1 MSTSNPETGYHHGD
15 LKRALLDAALEM
27 LDTEGADGIGL
38 RELARKVGVSPAA
51 PYRHFRSRQAL
62 LEAVA
67 TEGFRRFSA
76 MMEAKEADLPEV
88 EQLPAMAE
96 AYVRFAL
103 VQPALF
109 RLMFSRQIDKQG
121 NKALHNAAIDAYAS
135 LAKAAA
141 REVPD
146 APSEGAVIAWSFVH
160 GLAMLLLDEQILG
173 VSPQNSDSL
182 VRNLAQ
188 RFVAAMRAAVALG
201 PQVR

>member
-1 MSTSNPETGYHHGD
+1 MSTSSPDDSYHHGD
-15 LKRALLDAALEM
+15 LKRALLEAALEM
-27 LDTEGADGIGL
+27 LDEEGTEGVGL
-38 RELARKVGVSPAA
+38 RELARRVGVSAAA
-51 PYRHFRSRQAL
+51 PYRHFRGRQAL

-76 MMEAKEADLPEV
+76 MMAAKEQDLPEV

-109 RLMFSRQIDKQG
+109 RLMFSRQVDKTG
-121 NKALHNAAIDAYAS
+121 NRALHDAAIEAYAS

-182 VRNLAQ
+182 VRNLSQ
-188 RFVAAMRAAVALG
+188 RFVRAMRAAVAQG
-201 PQVR
+201 A

>member
-1 MSTSNPETGYHHGD
+1 MSTSNPEPSYHHGD
-15 LKRALLDAALEM
+15 LKRALIDAALEL
-27 LDTEGADGIGL
+27 LDAEGADGVGL
-38 RELARKVGVSPAA
+38 REVARKVGVSPAA
-51 PYRHFRSRQAL
+51 PYRHFRGQQAL

-76 MMEAKEADLPEV
+76 MMAAQDELPEPA
-88 EQLPAMAE
+88 QFPAMAE

-109 RLMFSRQIDKQG
+109 RLMFSRSIDKRG
-121 NKALHNAAIDAYAS
+121 NKPLAEAAREAYAS

-160 GLAMLLLDEQILG
+160 GLSMLLLDEQILG

-182 VRNLAQ
+182 VHNLAQ
-188 RFVAAMRAAVALG
+188 RFVRALRAAVAQG
-201 PQVR
+201 PQLR

>member
-1 MSTSNPETGYHHGD
+1 MSTSSPDDSYHHGD
-15 LKRALLDAALEM
+15 LKRALLEAALEM
-27 LDTEGADGIGL
+27 LDEEGAEGVGL
-38 RELARKVGVSPAA
+38 RELARRVGVSAAA
-51 PYRHFRSRQAL
+51 PYRHFRGRQAL

-76 MMEAKEADLPEV
+76 MMAAKEQDLPEV

-109 RLMFSRQIDKQG
+109 RLMFSRQVDKTG
-121 NKALHNAAIDAYAS
+121 NRALHDAAVEAYAS

-182 VRNLAQ
+182 VRNLSQ
-188 RFVAAMRAAVALG
+188 RFVRAMRAAVAQG
-201 PQVR
+201 A

>member
-1 MSTSNPETGYHHGD
+1 MSTSKQEPGYHHGD
-15 LKRALLDAALEM
+15 LKRALLDAAMEM
-27 LDTEGADGIGL
+27 LDQEGADGIGL
-38 RELARKVGVSPAA
+38 RELARKVGVSAAA

-76 MMEAKEADLPEV
+76 MMDAKEADLPED

-121 NKALHNAAIDAYAS
+121 NKALHAAAVQAYAS

-141 REVPD
+141 RDVPD

-160 GLAMLLLDEQILG
+160 GLSMLLLDEQILG

-188 RFVAAMRAAVALG
+188 RFVRGMRAAVAPG

>member
-1 MSTSNPETGYHHGD
+1 MSTSSPESGYHHGD
-15 LKRALLDAALEM
+15 LKRALLEAAMEM
-27 LDTEGADGIGL
+27 LDEEGAEGVGL
-38 RELARKVGVSPAA
+38 RELARKVGVSASA

-76 MMEAKEADLPEV
+76 MMAAKEDDLPEAD
-88 EQLPAMAE
+88 QLTAMAE

-109 RLMFSRQIDKQG
+109 RLMFSRQVDKQD
-121 NKALHNAAIDAYAS
+121 NKALHAAAVGAYAS

-160 GLAMLLLDEQILG
+160 GLSMLLLDEQILG

-182 VRNLAQ
+182 VRNLSQ
-188 RFVAAMRAAVALG
+188 RFVWAMRAAVALG
-201 PQVR
+201 PQLR

>member
-1 MSTSNPETGYHHGD
+1 MSTSTPESGYHHGD
-15 LKRALLDAALEM
+15 LKRTLLDTAMEM
-27 LDTEGADGIGL
+27 LDAEGAESIGL
-38 RELARKVGVSPAA
+38 REVARRVGVSAAA

-76 MMEAKEADLPEV
+76 MMDAKEADFPEA
-88 EQLPAMAE
+88 ERFPAMAE
-96 AYVRFAL
+96 AYVRFAV

-109 RLMFSRQIDKQG
+109 RLMFSRQIDKGG
-121 NKALHNAAIDAYAS
+121 NRALHEAAIAAYAS

-173 VSPQNSDSL
+173 VSPQNSESL

-188 RFVAAMRAAVALG
+188 RFVAALRAAVAKAA
-201 PQVR
+201 

>member
-1 MSTSNPETGYHHGD
+1 MSTSSPDDTYHHGD
-15 LKRALLDAALEM
+15 LKRALLEAALEM
-27 LDTEGADGIGL
+27 LDEEGAESIGL
-38 RELARKVGVSPAA
+38 RELARRVGVSAAA
-51 PYRHFRSRQAL
+51 PYRHFRGRQAL

-76 MMEAKEADLPEV
+76 MMAAKEQDLPEV

-109 RLMFSRQIDKQG
+109 RLMFSRQVDKTG
-121 NKALHNAAIDAYAS
+121 NKALHAAAVEAYAS

-182 VRNLAQ
+182 VRNLSQ
-188 RFVAAMRAAVALG
+188 RFVRAMRAAVAQG
-201 PQVR
+201 A

>member
-1 MSTSNPETGYHHGD
+1 MSTSSPETGYHHGD

-27 LDTEGADGIGL
+27 LDAEGADGVGL

-76 MMEAKEADLPEV
+76 MMEAKEADLSED

-146 APSEGAVIAWSFVH
+146 APSEGVVIAWSFVH

-188 RFVAAMRAAVALG
+188 RFVAAMRAVVALA
-201 PQVR
+201 PQVK

>member
-1 MSTSNPETGYHHGD
+1 MSTSSPDDTYHHGD
-15 LKRALLDAALEM
+15 LKRALLEAALEM
-27 LDTEGADGIGL
+27 LDEEGAEGVGL
-38 RELARKVGVSPAA
+38 RELARRVGVSAAA
-51 PYRHFRSRQAL
+51 PYRHFRGRQAL

-76 MMEAKEADLPEV
+76 MMAAKEQDLPEI

-109 RLMFSRQIDKQG
+109 RLMFSRQVDKTG
-121 NKALHNAAIDAYAS
+121 NRALHDAAIEAYAS

-182 VRNLAQ
+182 VRNLSQ
-188 RFVAAMRAAVALG
+188 RFVRAMRAAVAQG
-201 PQVR
+201 A

>member
-1 MSTSNPETGYHHGD
+1 MSTSDAPSGYHHGD
-15 LKRALLDAALEM
+15 LKRALLEAAFEM
-27 LDTEGADGIGL
+27 LDAEGTDGLGL

-67 TEGFRRFSA
+67 IEGFKRFSA
-76 MMEAKEADLPEV
+76 MMEAKQAHTAEPQ
-88 EQLPAMAE
+88 QLVAMAE

-109 RLMFSRQIDKQG
+109 RLMFSQQVDKRA
-121 NKALHNAAIDAYAS
+121 NKSLHQAAVDAYAS

-141 REVPD
+141 REVPE
-146 APSEGAVIAWSFVH
+146 APSEGAVIAWAFVH
-160 GLAMLLLDEQILG
+160 GLSMLLLDDQLLG

-182 VRNLAQ
+182 IRNLAQ
-188 RFVAAMRAAVALG
+188 RFVAGLRTGVAPN

>member
-1 MSTSNPETGYHHGD
+1 MSTSSPDDTYHHGD
-15 LKRALLDAALEM
+15 LKRALLEAALEM
-27 LDTEGADGIGL
+27 LDEEGAEGIGL
-38 RELARKVGVSPAA
+38 RELARRVGVSAAA
-51 PYRHFRSRQAL
+51 PYRHFRGRQAL

-76 MMEAKEADLPEV
+76 MMAAKEQDLPEI

-109 RLMFSRQIDKQG
+109 RLMFSRQVDKTG
-121 NKALHNAAIDAYAS
+121 NRALHDAAIEAYAS

-146 APSEGAVIAWSFVH
+146 APSEGAVVAWSFVH

-182 VRNLAQ
+182 VRNLSQ
-188 RFVAAMRAAVALG
+188 RFVRAMRAAVAQG
-201 PQVR
+201 A

>member
-1 MSTSNPETGYHHGD
+1 MSTSEPEAGYHHGD

-27 LDTEGADGIGL
+27 LDGEGADGIGL

-51 PYRHFRSRQAL
+51 PYRHFRSRQVL

-76 MMEAKEADLPEV
+76 MMDAKEKDFPESQ
-88 EQLPAMAE
+88 QLAAMAE

-121 NKALHNAAIDAYAS
+121 NKSLRLAAVDAYGS
-135 LAKAAA
+135 LARAAA

-160 GLAMLLLDEQILG
+160 GLSMLLLDEQILG
-173 VSPQNSDSL
+173 VLPQNSDSL

-188 RFVAAMRAAVALG
+188 RFVRALRAGVA
-201 PQVR
+201 PAP

>member
-1 MSTSNPETGYHHGD
+1 MSTSSPDDTYHHGD
-15 LKRALLDAALEM
+15 LKRALLEAALEM
-27 LDTEGADGIGL
+27 LDEEGTEGVGL
-38 RELARKVGVSPAA
+38 RELARRVGVSAAA
-51 PYRHFRSRQAL
+51 PYRHFRGRQAL

-76 MMEAKEADLPEV
+76 MMAAKEQDLPEI

-109 RLMFSRQIDKQG
+109 RLMFSRQVDKTG
-121 NKALHNAAIDAYAS
+121 NRALHDAAVEAYAS

-182 VRNLAQ
+182 VRNLSQ
-188 RFVAAMRAAVALG
+188 RFVRAMRAAVAQG
-201 PQVR
+201 A

>member
-1 MSTSNPETGYHHGD
+1 MSTSGLDAPYHHGD
-15 LKRALLDAALEM
+15 LKRALVEAALEL
-27 LDTEGADGIGL
+27 LDEAGADSVGL
-38 RELARKVGVSPAA
+38 RQVARRVGVSAAA
-51 PYRHFRSRQAL
+51 PYRHFKGRRAL

-67 TEGFRRFSA
+67 AEGFRRFTD
-76 MMEAKEADLPEV
+76 MMAIKEEGLPEA

-109 RLMFSRQIDKQG
+109 RLMFSREIDKDG
-121 NKALHNAAIDAYAS
+121 DTALHHAALGAYAS
-135 LAKAAA
+135 LARAAA

-146 APSEGAVIAWSFVH
+146 APSEGAVIAWAFVH

-173 VSPQNSDSL
+173 VSPQNSESL

-188 RFVAAMRAAVALG
+188 RFVAGLRAAVAPRG
-201 PQVR
+201 

>member
-1 MSTSNPETGYHHGD
+1 MSTSSPDDTYHHGD
-15 LKRALLDAALEM
+15 LKRALLEAALEM
-27 LDTEGADGIGL
+27 LDEEGAEGVGL
-38 RELARKVGVSPAA
+38 RELARRVGVSAAA
-51 PYRHFRSRQAL
+51 PYRHFRGRQAL

-76 MMEAKEADLPEV
+76 MMAAKEQDLPEV

-109 RLMFSRQIDKQG
+109 RLMFSRQVDKTG
-121 NKALHNAAIDAYAS
+121 NKALHDAAIEAYAS

-182 VRNLAQ
+182 VRNLSQ
-188 RFVAAMRAAVALG
+188 RFVHAMRAAVAQG
-201 PQVR
+201 A

>member
-1 MSTSNPETGYHHGD
+1 MSTSTPESGYHHGD

-27 LDTEGADGIGL
+27 LDEEGAEGIGL

-76 MMEAKEADLPEV
+76 MMAAKEADLPEP

-109 RLMFSRQIDKQG
+109 RLMFSRQVDKQG
-121 NKALHNAAIDAYAS
+121 NKALHTAAIDAYAS

-141 REVPD
+141 REVPE
-146 APSEGAVIAWSFVH
+146 APSEGAVIAWAFVH
-160 GLAMLLLDEQILG
+160 GLSMLLLDEQILG